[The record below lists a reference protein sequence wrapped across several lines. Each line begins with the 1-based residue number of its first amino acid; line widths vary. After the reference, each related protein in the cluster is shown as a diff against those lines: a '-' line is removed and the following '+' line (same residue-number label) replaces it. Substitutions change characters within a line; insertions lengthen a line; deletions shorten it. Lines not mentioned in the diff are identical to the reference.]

1 MKNQSDKTIVVV
13 GGGAGGIELV
23 VSLSRKYKNSQYKVI
38 LIDKEK
44 THIWKPHLHEV
55 AAGSL
60 DSHYEQVDY
69 LNLASKFN
77 FEFIWGEMCNLNKD
91 TKTVTVKPKF
101 NNSGEEILP
110 EREVKYDNLIIAIGS
125 TSNDF
130 GTPGVREN
138 SFSLDDLISANNFH
152 ETMLEKVLQKE
163 HQTSG
168 EGEHFCVSI
177 IGGGA
182 TGCELAMSLHQTT
195 RQLSQFGLENLKNKP
210 IKITLI
216 NAADQVLPGMSQKIS
231 DGATAILKD
240 AEVKVLN
247 SSKVI
252 ALEKN
257 KAIIDHKGEK
267 IELFADM
274 QVWAAGV
281 KSPDFL
287 SKLGLET
294 NRGNQFIV
302 NGQLQTSDSSIFAI
316 GDCACVKWI
325 NAPKDGM
332 NVPPRAQSAHQMS
345 EYLVKYLDK
354 INSGIKVPDF
364 VYKDFGSLISLGS
377 GETVGTL
384 MGFLQ
389 GKSLFVEGKVAKL
402 MYLHLYQ
409 HHQIKING
417 LIPAFFL
424 LIGKL
429 IQKRFKPTVKLH

>member
-1 MKNQSDKTIVVV
+1 MKRIVVI
-13 GGGAGGIELV
+13 GGGAGGLELV
-23 VSLSRKYKNSQYKVI
+23 TSLAKRYTKGQYKII

-77 FEFIWGEMCNLNKD
+77 FEFIWGEMFSLNKD
-91 TKTVTVKPKF
+91 NKTLIVKSKL
-101 NNSGEEILP
+101 NSFGEEILP
-110 EREVKYDNLIIAIGS
+110 ERKVKYDNLIIAVGS

-130 GTPGVREN
+130 GTPGVKEH
-138 SFSLDDLISANNFH
+138 SFRLDDLNSANKFH
-152 ETMLEKVLQKE
+152 EIMLEKVLQKE
-163 HQTSG
+163 YNDNND
-168 EGEHFCVSI
+168 HFCVNI

-182 TGCELAMSLHQTT
+182 TGTELACQLTEST
-195 RQLSQFGLENLKNKP
+195 RQLSQFGLEKLKNKP

-231 DGATAILKD
+231 NGATTILKE
-240 AEVKVLN
+240 AGVNVLN
-247 SSKVI
+247 SSKVLF
-252 ALEKN
+252 LENN
-257 KAIIDHKGEK
+257 KAIIDYKGEK

-287 SKLGLET
+287 SQLGLET

-302 NGQLQTSDSSIFAI
+302 NGQLQTSDPAIFAI

-325 NAPKDGM
+325 NAPKDGI

-345 EYLVKYLDK
+345 EYLVKYIDK
-354 INSGIKVPDF
+354 INNGDKVPDF

-377 GETVGTL
+377 SETVGTL
-384 MGFLQ
+384 MGFMQ
-389 GKSLFVEGKVAKL
+389 GKSLFIEGKVAKL

-417 LIPAFFL
+417 FIPAFFL
-424 LIGKL
+424 LLGKL
-429 IQKRFKPTVKLH
+429 IQKRFKPIVKLH

>member
-1 MKNQSDKTIVVV
+1 MSEMKSIVVI
-13 GGGAGGIELV
+13 GAGAGGLELG
-23 VSLSRKYKNSQYKVI
+23 VSLAKKYRKNKMYKVI
-38 LIDKEK
+38 LVDKEK

-55 AAGSL
+55 AAGKI

-69 LNLASKFN
+69 LNLASKFG
-77 FEFIWGEMCNLNKD
+77 FEFIWGEMSQLNKE
-91 TKTVTVKPKF
+91 TKTITLKPKF
-101 NNSGEEILP
+101 NNVGEEFLP
-110 EREVKYDNLIIAIGS
+110 ERTLTYYNLVIAVGS

-130 GTPGVREN
+130 NTPGVKEH
-138 SFSLDDLISANNFH
+138 SFSLDDLNSANSFH

-163 HQTSG
+163 YQKIECDNFS
-168 EGEHFCVSI
+168 VVI

-182 TGCELAMSLHQTT
+182 TGCELASQLFESTD
-195 RQLSQFGLENLKNKP
+195 QLSKFGLQKLKNKP
-210 IKITLI
+210 IKITVI
-216 NAADQVLPGMSQKIS
+216 NAADQLLPGMSQKIS
-231 DGATAILKD
+231 DGAKQIL
-240 AEVKVLN
+240 EESGVTVLN

-257 KAIIDHKGEK
+257 NAIIEHKGEK
-267 IELFADM
+267 INLYADLT
-274 QVWAAGV
+274 VWAAGV

-302 NGQLQTSDSSIFAI
+302 NGQLQTSDPAIFAI
-316 GDCACVKWI
+316 GDCACAKWI
-325 NAPKDGM
+325 NSPKEGM

-345 EYLVKYLDK
+345 EYLVKYLEK
-354 INSGIKVPDF
+354 INNNEKTPEF

-377 GETVGTL
+377 TETVGTL
-384 MGFLQ
+384 MGFMQ

-402 MYLHLYQ
+402 MYIHLYQ

>member
-1 MKNQSDKTIVVV
+1 MKNIVII
-13 GGGAGGIELV
+13 GGGAGGLELV
-23 VSLSRKYKNSQYKVI
+23 IGLARKLKKNSEFNIV
-38 LIDKEK
+38 LVDKEK

-77 FEFIWGEMCNLNKD
+77 FEFVWGEMSNLNKD
-91 TKTVTVKPKF
+91 TKTITVKAKL
-101 NNSGEEILP
+101 NSFGEEILP
-110 EREVKYDNLIIAIGS
+110 EREVKYDNLIIAVGS

-130 GTPGVREN
+130 GTPGVKEN
-138 SFSLDDLISANNFH
+138 SFSLDDLISANKFH

-163 HQTSG
+163 YQNSDDKN
-168 EGEHFCVSI
+168 FSVLI

-182 TGCELAMSLHQTT
+182 TGTELAAQLNQAT

-216 NAADQVLPGMSQKIS
+216 NAAEQLLPGLSQKIS
-231 DGATAILKD
+231 NGVKEILD
-240 AEVKVLN
+240 TLEVKVLN
-247 SSKVI
+247 SSKVV

-257 KAIIDHKGEK
+257 KAIIEHQGEK
-267 IELFADM
+267 IELFADLI
-274 QVWAAGV
+274 VWAAGV
-281 KSPDFL
+281 KSPEFL
-287 SKLGLET
+287 SKIGLDT

-302 NGQLQTSDSSIFAI
+302 NGQLQTSDPEIFAI

-325 NAPKDGM
+325 NSPKEGM

-354 INSGIKVPDF
+354 INQGKKVPDF
-364 VYKDFGSLISLGS
+364 EYKDFGSLISLGS

-384 MGFLQ
+384 MGFMQ

-409 HHQIKING
+409 LHQIKING
-417 LIPAFFL
+417 FIPAFFL

-429 IQKRFKPTVKLH
+429 IQKKFKPTVKLH

>member
-1 MKNQSDKTIVVV
+1 MKNIETKSIVIV
-13 GGGAGGIELV
+13 GGGAGGLELV
-23 VSLSRKYKNSQYKVI
+23 TSLSKHYNKGQYKI
-38 LIDKEK
+38 TLIDKEK

-77 FEFIWGEMCNLNKD
+77 FEFVWGEMSNLNKE
-91 TKTVTVKPKF
+91 TKTITVKQKI
-101 NNSGEEILP
+101 NSSGEEILP
-110 EREVKYDNLIIAIGS
+110 EREVKYDNLIIAVGS
-125 TSNDF
+125 TSNHF
-130 GTPGVREN
+130 GTPGVKDY
-138 SFSLDDLISANNFH
+138 SFSLDDLASANSFH

-163 HQTSG
+163 HKDNDSG
-168 EGEHFCVSI
+168 HFSVSI

-182 TGCELAMSLHQTT
+182 TGCELAAQLHQST
-195 RQLSQFGLENLKNKP
+195 RQLSQFGLEKLKNKP
-210 IKITLI
+210 IKITVI
-216 NAADQVLPGMSQKIS
+216 NAADQLLPGLSQKIS
-231 DGATAILKD
+231 DGAKQILD
-240 AEVKVLN
+240 DLEVKVLN

-257 KAIIDHKGEK
+257 KAIIDHKGENM
-267 IELFADM
+267 ELFADLI
-274 QVWAAGV
+274 VWAAGV

-287 SKLGLET
+287 SQLGLET
-294 NRGNQFIV
+294 NRANQFIV

-316 GDCACVKWI
+316 GDCASAKWI
-325 NAPKDGM
+325 NAPKEGM

-345 EYLVKYLDK
+345 EYLVKYIDK
-354 INSGIKVPDF
+354 INNGQKVPDF

-384 MGFLQ
+384 MGFMQ

>member
-1 MKNQSDKTIVVV
+1 MKNIVIV
-13 GGGAGGIELV
+13 GGGAGGLELV
-23 VSLSRKYKNSQYKVI
+23 TGLAKKYRKNKMYKVI
-38 LIDKEK
+38 LVDKEK

-55 AAGSL
+55 AAGKI
-60 DSHYEQVDY
+60 DSHHEQVDY
-69 LNLASKFN
+69 LNLANKFS
-77 FEFIWGEMCNLNKD
+77 FEFVWGEMSDLNKE
-91 TKTVTVKPKF
+91 TKTITIKQKF
-101 NNSGEEILP
+101 NSVGEEFLP
-110 EREVKYDNLIIAIGS
+110 ERQLIYHNLVIAVGS

-130 GTPGVREN
+130 NTPGVREH
-138 SFSLDDLISANNFH
+138 SFSLDDLKSANNFH

-163 HQTSG
+163 YQITSNDP
-168 EGEHFCVSI
+168 FCVTI

-182 TGCELAMSLHQTT
+182 TGVELAAELTETT
-195 RQLSQFGLENLKNKP
+195 RQLSQFGLEKLKNKP
-210 IKITLI
+210 IKITVV
-216 NAADQVLPGMSQKIS
+216 NAADQLLPGMSQKIS
-231 DGATAILKD
+231 DGAKTILEQSD
-240 AEVKVLN
+240 VTVLN

-257 KAIIDHKGEK
+257 NAIIEHKGQR
-267 IELFADM
+267 INLYADLT
-274 QVWAAGV
+274 VWAAGV

-302 NGQLQTSDSSIFAI
+302 NGQLQTSDPAIFAI

-325 NAPKDGM
+325 NPPKEVL

-345 EYLVKYLDK
+345 EHLVKYLEK
-354 INSGIKVPDF
+354 INNKEHTPDF

-377 GETVGTL
+377 GETVGSL

-389 GKSLFVEGKVAKL
+389 GKSLFVEGKVAKI
-402 MYLHLYQ
+402 MYIHLYQ

-417 LIPAFFL
+417 FIPAFFL

>member
-1 MKNQSDKTIVVV
+1 
-13 GGGAGGIELV
+13 
-23 VSLSRKYKNSQYKVI
+23 
-38 LIDKEK
+38 
-44 THIWKPHLHEV
+44 
-55 AAGSL
+55 
-60 DSHYEQVDY
+60 
-69 LNLASKFN
+69 
-77 FEFIWGEMCNLNKD
+77 
-91 TKTVTVKPKF
+91 
-101 NNSGEEILP
+101 
-110 EREVKYDNLIIAIGS
+110 
-125 TSNDF
+125 
-130 GTPGVREN
+130 
-138 SFSLDDLISANNFH
+138 
-152 ETMLEKVLQKE
+152 MLEKVLQKE
-163 HQTSG
+163 YQNSSD
-168 EGEHFCVSI
+168 HFSVSI

-195 RQLSQFGLENLKNKP
+195 RQLSQFGLENLKTKP

-231 DGATAILKD
+231 DGATTILQE
-240 AEVKVLN
+240 AEVTILN

-257 KAIIDHKGEK
+257 KAIINHKGEE

-281 KSPDFL
+281 KSSDFL
-287 SKLGLET
+287 SKLGMET

-302 NGQLQTSDSSIFAI
+302 NGQLQTSDPAIFAI

-325 NAPKDGM
+325 NSPKEGM

-345 EYLVKYLDK
+345 EYLVKYIDK
-354 INSGIKVPDF
+354 INQGKKVPDF
-364 VYKDFGSLISLGS
+364 EYKDFGSLISLGS
-377 GETVGTL
+377 GETVGIL
-384 MGFLQ
+384 MGFMQ

-417 LIPAFFL
+417 LIAAFFL

>member
-1 MKNQSDKTIVVV
+1 MKNSSDKTIVIC
-13 GGGAGGIELV
+13 GGGAGGLELV
-23 VSLSRKYKNSQYKVI
+23 TSLSKRFRKGQYKVI

-77 FEFIWGEMCNLNKD
+77 FEFVWGEMTNLNKEN
-91 TKTVTVKPKF
+91 KTVTVKAKF
-101 NNSGEEILP
+101 NSAGEEILP
-110 EREVKYDNLIIAIGS
+110 EREIKYDNLIIAVGS

-130 GTPGVREN
+130 GTPGVKEH
-138 SFSLDDLISANNFH
+138 SFSLDDLNSANKFH
-152 ETMLEKVLQKE
+152 EIMLEKVLQKE
-163 HQTSG
+163 YKDSDNS
-168 EGEHFCVSI
+168 EPFSVNI
-177 IGGGA
+177 VGGGA
-182 TGCELAMSLHQTT
+182 TGCELAMSLYQTT
-195 RQLSQFGLENLKNKP
+195 RQLSKFGLDKLKNKP
-210 IKITLI
+210 VKITVI
-216 NAADQVLPGMSQKIS
+216 NAADQLLPGLSQKIS
-231 DGATAILKD
+231 DGAKEILEE
-240 AEVKVLN
+240 AGINVLN
-247 SSKVI
+247 SSKVL
-252 ALEKN
+252 ALENN

-294 NRGNQFIV
+294 NRGNQFVV
-302 NGQLQTSDSSIFAI
+302 NGQLQTSDPAIFAI
-316 GDCACVKWI
+316 GDCASVKWI

-345 EYLVKYLDK
+345 EYLVKYIDK
-354 INSGIKVPDF
+354 INNGLQVPDF
-364 VYKDFGSLISLGS
+364 EYKDFGSLISLGS

-384 MGFLQ
+384 MGFMQ

>member
-1 MKNQSDKTIVVV
+1 METKNIVIV
-13 GGGAGGIELV
+13 GCGAGGLELG
-23 VSLSRKYKNSQYKVI
+23 VSLARKYRKNKSYKVI
-38 LIDKEK
+38 LVDKEK
-44 THIWKPHLHEV
+44 THIWKPNLHEV
-55 AAGSL
+55 AAGKI
-60 DSHYEQVDY
+60 DSHNEQVDY
-69 LNLASKFN
+69 LNLASKFG
-77 FEFIWGEMCNLNKD
+77 FEFVWGEMSNLNKEN
-91 TKTVTVKPKF
+91 KTITLKAKF
-101 NNSGEEILP
+101 NSAGEEFLP
-110 EREVKYDNLIIAIGS
+110 ERHLSYYNLIIAVGS

-130 GTPGVREN
+130 GTPGVREH
-138 SFSLDDLISANNFH
+138 SFSLDDLNTANSFH
-152 ETMLEKVLQKE
+152 QTMLEKVLQKE
-163 HQTSG
+163 YEVADTDNFS
-168 EGEHFCVSI
+168 VVI

-182 TGCELAMSLHQTT
+182 TGCELAAQLTESTN
-195 RQLSQFGLENLKNKP
+195 QLSQFGLEKLKNKP
-210 IKITLI
+210 IKITVI

-240 AEVKVLN
+240 AEVTVLN

-294 NRGNQFIV
+294 NRGNQFVV
-302 NGQLQTSDSSIFAI
+302 NDQLQTSDSSIFAI

-325 NAPKDGM
+325 NPPKEGL

-345 EYLVKYLDK
+345 EYLVKYLEK
-354 INSGIKVPDF
+354 INREQKVPDF
-364 VYKDFGSLISLGS
+364 IYKDFGSLISLGS

-417 LIPAFFL
+417 FIPAFFL

>member
-1 MKNQSDKTIVVV
+1 
-13 GGGAGGIELV
+13 
-23 VSLSRKYKNSQYKVI
+23 
-38 LIDKEK
+38 
-44 THIWKPHLHEV
+44 
-55 AAGSL
+55 
-60 DSHYEQVDY
+60 
-69 LNLASKFN
+69 
-77 FEFIWGEMCNLNKD
+77 
-91 TKTVTVKPKF
+91 
-101 NNSGEEILP
+101 
-110 EREVKYDNLIIAIGS
+110 
-125 TSNDF
+125 
-130 GTPGVREN
+130 
-138 SFSLDDLISANNFH
+138 
-152 ETMLEKVLQKE
+152 MLEKVLQKE
-163 HQTSG
+163 YQDNTD
-168 EGEHFCVSI
+168 HFSVSI

-195 RQLSQFGLENLKNKP
+195 RQLSKFGLEKLKNKP
-210 IKITLI
+210 IKITVI
-216 NAADQVLPGMSQKIS
+216 NAADQVLPGLSQKIS
-231 DGATAILKD
+231 DGAKEILEQ
-240 AEVKVLN
+240 AEVNVLN

-257 KAIIDHKGEK
+257 KVIIESKGEK
-267 IELFADM
+267 INLYADLI
-274 QVWAAGV
+274 VWAAGV

-294 NRGNQFIV
+294 NRGNQFVV
-302 NGQLQTSDSSIFAI
+302 NGQLQTNDKSIFAI

-325 NAPKDGM
+325 NAPKDGL

-345 EYLVKYLDK
+345 DYLIKNLDK
-354 INSGIKVPDF
+354 ISKGEKVDDF

-389 GKSLFVEGKVAKL
+389 GKILFVEGKVAKL

-417 LIPAFFL
+417 LIAAFFL

>member
-1 MKNQSDKTIVVV
+1 METKNIVIV
-13 GGGAGGIELV
+13 GCGAGGLELG
-23 VSLSRKYKNSQYKVI
+23 VSLAKKYRKNKMYKVI
-38 LIDKEK
+38 LVDKEK
-44 THIWKPHLHEV
+44 THIWKPNLHEV
-55 AAGSL
+55 ASGKI
-60 DSHYEQVDY
+60 DSHHEQVDY
-69 LNLASKFN
+69 LNLASKFG
-77 FEFIWGEMCNLNKD
+77 FQFIWGEMSNLNKE
-91 TKTVTVKPKF
+91 TKTITIKPKF
-101 NNSGEEILP
+101 NSAGEEFLP
-110 EREVKYDNLIIAIGS
+110 ERNLTYYNLVIAVGS

-130 GTPGVREN
+130 NTPGVKEY
-138 SFSLDDLISANNFH
+138 SFSLDDLNAANNFH

-163 HQTSG
+163 YEEG
-168 EGEHFCVSI
+168 EGENFSVVI

-182 TGCELAMSLHQTT
+182 TGCELAMALTESVS
-195 RQLSQFGLENLKNKP
+195 QLSQFGLNKLKNKP

-216 NAADQVLPGMSQKIS
+216 NAADQLLPGLSQKIS
-231 DGATAILKD
+231 DGAKTIL
-240 AEVKVLN
+240 EESGVKVLN

-257 KAIIDHKGEK
+257 NAIIEFKGDK
-267 IELFADM
+267 INLSADLI
-274 QVWAAGV
+274 VWAAGV

-302 NGQLQTSDSSIFAI
+302 NGQLQTSDKSIFAI

-325 NAPKDGM
+325 NPPKEGL

-345 EYLVKYLDK
+345 EYLVKYLEK
-354 INSGIKVPDF
+354 INNNEKTPDF

-377 GETVGTL
+377 DETVGTL

-389 GKSLFVEGKVAKL
+389 GKSLFVEGKFAKL
-402 MYLHLYQ
+402 MYIHLYQ

-417 LIPAFFL
+417 FIPAFFL